1 MSAENITDQA
11 TATAALNKQREDLN
25 SAVNQSSAATD
36 ALRRI
41 IVEIR
46 PVGVLTVADMAD
58 AIDRDRNYVDSV
70 WSSYGETT
78 KGKQTRV
85 SADASDMTEDER
97 SDAYNRAR
105 KQLADAAKY
114 QRTTASDVTKAR
126 AERDRVVALVYASKI
141 LGPSAIAAAVDVD
154 RNHVLRIA
162 RKSKVAPV
170 WRPAG
175 TARNQHTKAA
185 A

>member
-1 MSAENITDQA
+1 MDATITDVA
-11 TATAALNKQREDLN
+11 TATAALNKQRDDLAK
-25 SAVNQSSAATD
+25 AVDNATKYTGE
-36 ALRRI
+36 LREA
-41 IVEIR
+41 IVRIR
-46 PVGVLTVADMAD
+46 PLGILTVGDMAD

-85 SADASDMTEDER
+85 ATDASDEYWLTLRD
-97 SDAYNRAR
+97 
-105 KQLADAAKY
+105 QLASAAHN
-114 QRTTASDVTKAR
+114 QRGTATTVGVIR

-175 TARNQHTKAA
+175 TARNQHTKTAA
-185 A
+185 

>member
-1 MSAENITDQA
+1 MDATITDVA
-11 TATAALNKQREDLN
+11 TATAALNRVRDNLTR
-25 SAVNQSSAATD
+25 ATD
-36 ALRRI
+36 NATERTTALREA
-41 IVEIR
+41 IVLHR
-46 PVGVLTVADMAD
+46 PMGILTVAEMAD

-85 SADASDMTEDER
+85 ARDVADGAKD
-97 SDAYNRAR
+97 NAR
-105 KQLADAAKY
+105 QLLADAARN
-114 QRTTASDVTKAR
+114 QRGTAGTVNVLR

-175 TARNQHTKAA
+175 TARNQHTAKASK
-185 A
+185 